1 MKTFPIEY
9 LSQFVRSG
17 LARILCGI
25 VTLLVAPQAFAE
37 SASLSVFSKASR
49 DYRSALKERD
59 DNQAIPYAISFEL
72 AADFTSDED
81 VKSSAFAENLSESLV
96 QQLSLKGFELAS
108 DSESESAEQLLVVHA
123 GTTNAARVASISI
136 GEGRLS
142 HANVDE
148 TLQFGYNSALLGYS
162 RAYQEARELVGMS
175 LGQTMQQDLSSDLQ
189 SSRNYLVV
197 TAYDFDRVQQH
208 GGRESA
214 VLWRTHISVKASE
227 TPFADKVGTLV
238 STGSGFF
245 GKNTRGLVRRFRSEV
260 IIGPIEVTETDVKA
274 P

>member
-1 MKTFPIEY
+1 MNRLSIRYLLNPI
-9 LSQFVRSG
+9 SAIVRRG
-17 LARILCGI
+17 LTPIFCGI
-25 VTLLVAPQAFAE
+25 ATFLVAPQAFAE
-37 SASLSVFSKASR
+37 SASLSVFSQASR
-49 DYRSALKERD
+49 DYRSALKARD
-59 DNQAIPYAISFEL
+59 DHQAIPYAISFEL
-72 AADFTSDED
+72 AADFTSDKD
-81 VKSSAFAENLSESLV
+81 VKSSVFAENLSESLV

-108 DSESESAEQLLVVHA
+108 DSESAEQLLVVHA
-123 GTTNAARVASISI
+123 GTTDAARDASISI
-136 GEGRLS
+136 GDYA

-148 TLQFGYNSALLGYS
+148 SLQFGYKSALLGYT

-189 SSRNYLVV
+189 APRNYLVV

-214 VLWRTHISVKASE
+214 VLWRTHVSVKASA

-238 STGSGFF
+238 TTGSGFF
-245 GKNTRGLVRRFRSEV
+245 GKNSRGLVRRFRSEV
-260 IIGPIEVTETDVKA
+260 IIGPIEVTESDVKA